1 MFTIIGLVIVFA
13 AVLGGFGMG
22 GGPFHVL
29 IQPAELVVIG
39 GAAVG
44 TLFASAPGKMR
55 GRLFATIGKAFGNSS
70 PSREDYLDIL
80 KLQYEIFSFMRKNGA
95 VALDEHVGD
104 VAKSSIF
111 SKYPSFL
118 KRHHAVEFFRDALKQ
133 IVNGTASPEELDV
146 LLDSELDTHH
156 EENAIPV
163 ALLQKTADSLPGLG
177 IVAAVLGIVIT
188 MGHLD
193 GGPEEIGHHVAAALI
208 GTFLGIL
215 LCYGL
220 LHPIA
225 TNAELQ
231 EVSSGKYL
239 RCIKE
244 GVVASLKGAAPIVAI
259 EFARKAIF
267 SDERPSSDETDA
279 ACRAVKAAA
288 ARAAQENPE
297 IAKLKDQVIV
307 QVTDAGLVI
316 EVVDKGRNLLFDLSS
331 ADLKPALVGLLRN
344 IAGVLAQMPNRIH
357 VGGHTDSRPFPPGSR
372 MTNWELSFHRADAAR
387 RVLEASGLRPGQIER
402 VIAYADSQPLV
413 AENRLA
419 DENRR
424 LSILAARREAA
435 PPPACA

>member
-133 IVNGTASPEELDV
+133 IVNGTASAEELDV
-146 LLDSELDTHH
+146 LLDAELDTHH
-156 EENAIPV
+156 EESAIPV
-163 ALLQKTADSLPGLG
+163 GLIQKTGDALPGLG
-177 IVAAVLGIVIT
+177 IVAAVLGIIIT
-188 MGHLD
+188 MGSLD
-193 GGPEEIGHHVAAALI
+193 AGPEEIGHKIGAALV
-208 GTFLGIL
+208 GTFLGVL
-215 LCYGL
+215 LSYGVFN
-220 LHPIA
+220 PIA
-225 TNAELQ
+225 TNVEIQGVA
-231 EVSSGKYL
+231 STRYL

-244 GVVASLKGAAPIVAI
+244 GLVPAVRGTSPIVAV

-267 SDERPSSDETDA
+267 GAVRPPSDETDEAIKA
-279 ACRAVKAAA
+279 AKAAA
-288 ARAAQENPE
+288 
-297 IAKLKDQVIV
+297 
-307 QVTDAGLVI
+307 T
-316 EVVDKGRNLLFDLSS
+316 
-331 ADLKPALVGLLRN
+331 
-344 IAGVLAQMPNRIH
+344 
-357 VGGHTDSRPFPPGSR
+357 T
-372 MTNWELSFHRADAAR
+372 
-387 RVLEASGLRPGQIER
+387 
-402 VIAYADSQPLV
+402 
-413 AENRLA
+413 
-419 DENRR
+419 
-424 LSILAARREAA
+424 
-435 PPPACA
+435 